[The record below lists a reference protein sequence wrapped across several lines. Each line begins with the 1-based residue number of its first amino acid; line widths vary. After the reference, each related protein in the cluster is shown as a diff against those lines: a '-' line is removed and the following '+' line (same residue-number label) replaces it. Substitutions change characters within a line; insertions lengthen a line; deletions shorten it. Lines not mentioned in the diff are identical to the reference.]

1 VVVWLP
7 CGCQSLGVRL
17 LGEDLSPSLPTIRG
31 QLPSSLREK
40 FLYQHV
46 SIYLHA
52 GMFVCLFVCLF
63 VRPLYYFFQKA
74 NNVLYFCSAS
84 ATQAMLV

>member
-1 VVVWLP
+1 MRGRGLNVTLEVTLTPTVTFARTQSGVELPLVVLV
-7 CGCQSLGVRL
+7 
-17 LGEDLSPSLPTIRG
+17 RG

-52 GMFVCLFVCLF
+52 GMFVCLFICSSPILLF
-63 VRPLYYFFQKA
+63 SKGK
-74 NNVLYFCSAS
+74 
-84 ATQAMLV
+84 